1 MPNTRGRAA
10 ARTLLHGTKYS
21 EVTRLLV
28 ALSQPSPE
36 LGKSRQRPP
45 E

>member
-10 ARTLLHGTKYS
+10 ARTLLRSTKYS
-21 EVTRLLV
+21 EVTPLMV

-36 LGKSRQRPP
+36 LGKSRHRPP

>member
-10 ARTLLHGTKYS
+10 ARTLLRSTKYS
-21 EVTRLLV
+21 EVTPLM
-28 ALSQPSPE
+28 ALSQPSPK